1 MTDKIYQ
8 DLMKGLKT
16 NNNVKRCC
24 SMEGLYEKLKDINQK
39 LQKKVLMIIWK
50 KARSISQ
57 ILFYIKCPIF
67 RNLISDERYIKSQR

>member
-24 SMEGLYEKLKDINQK
+24 SMEGLYEKLKDMNQK

-50 KARSISQ
+50 KSEEYFLDF
-57 ILFYIKCPIF
+57 ILYQMPNFQ
-67 RNLISDERYIKSQR
+67 KSYLR

>member
-24 SMEGLYEKLKDINQK
+24 SMEGLYEKLKDIFISNAQF
-39 LQKKVLMIIWK
+39 LEIL
-50 KARSISQ
+50 SQ
-57 ILFYIKCPIF
+57 IKDI
-67 RNLISDERYIKSQR
+67 

>member
-24 SMEGLYEKLKDINQK
+24 SMEGLYEKLKDMNQK

-50 KARSISQ
+50 KKRGVFPRFYFISNAQFLEILSQ
-57 ILFYIKCPIF
+57 IKDI
-67 RNLISDERYIKSQR
+67 

>member
-24 SMEGLYEKLKDINQK
+24 SMEGLYEKLKDIN
-39 LQKKVLMIIWK
+39 
-50 KARSISQ
+50 
-57 ILFYIKCPIF
+57 
-67 RNLISDERYIKSQR
+67 